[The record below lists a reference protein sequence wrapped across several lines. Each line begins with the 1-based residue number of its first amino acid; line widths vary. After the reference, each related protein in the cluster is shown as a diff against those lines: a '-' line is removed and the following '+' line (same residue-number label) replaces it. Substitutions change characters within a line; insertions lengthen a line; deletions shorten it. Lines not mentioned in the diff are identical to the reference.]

1 MHYLHLLLTW
11 HAGAMGKLEIFST
24 IEMFRHSLRNTGTH
38 AGHFENALWSDMLAS
53 DNLLK

>member
-24 IEMFRHSLRNTGTH
+24 IEI
-38 AGHFENALWSDMLAS
+38 SDIH
-53 DNLLK
+53 

>member
-24 IEMFRHSLRNTGTH
+24 IEMFRHSLRNTGTL

-53 DNLLK
+53 DNLMK